1 MKRLAHALGERVS
14 FLWNGKRVEGRKG
27 DTVASALY
35 ALGIRELARSRK
47 NHRPLGLSG
56 GHLQGVLARVAGR
69 PNVRLDLEP
78 VVADLDVRMQ
88 NVWPSARLDLLSLA
102 RLIPARW
109 LRSGFEHT
117 QLMPSGT
124 WRFQVWE
131 RLLAFLAG
139 MADPPDRDLS
149 ATAIPGQRLAVDL
162 LVVGGGPSG
171 REAANAAAQA
181 GKSVALACRGS
192 RPGRLAEALGVAL
205 PQLDPRVR
213 LFAGLEIFGLYRGG
227 SLAAGAPSDP
237 KEGAIIFEPGRT
249 LLATGKRSIPPLVP
263 GSHLPGVLEASV
275 ALSLAHD
282 CGVAPGLAVAVVG
295 TGAERAVAETLAKL
309 GVEIVHMG
317 PVAALKRILG
327 AKGVTSIET
336 DRAIVCDALVHAG
349 PWRSD
354 PGLTFQAGAE
364 GLQQLRLDQFA
375 ERVAQAGSAAAPDE
389 PAFIGQA
396 GLAEALICPC
406 MDVGAGELMDL
417 MAAGESDPELL
428 KRLTACGMGPCQG
441 FPCWELQ
448 AALIAQVTG
457 SAPEGFGRPSH
468 RPPRRGLTVAQA
480 AGLDGLVAPDR

>member
-1 MKRLAHALGERVS
+1 MKRLAHALEERVS
-14 FLWNGKRVEGRKG
+14 FLWNGKRVEGREG

-56 GHLQGVLARVAGR
+56 GHLQGVLARVGGR

-139 MADPPDRDLS
+139 MADPPGRDLPAS
-149 ATAIPGQRLAVDL
+149 PIPGQRLAVDL

-192 RPGRLAEALGVAL
+192 RPGRLAGALGVAL
-205 PQLDPRVR
+205 PELDPRVR

-237 KEGAIIFEPGRT
+237 RQG
-249 LLATGKRSIPPLVP
+249 
-263 GSHLPGVLEASV
+263 
-275 ALSLAHD
+275 AHD
-282 CGVAPGLAVAVVG
+282 LRTWPHSARHRQALDPAPRPRQPSSGRVG
-295 TGAERAVAETLAKL
+295 SL
-309 GVEIVHMG
+309 
-317 PVAALKRILG
+317 
-327 AKGVTSIET
+327 
-336 DRAIVCDALVHAG
+336 
-349 PWRSD
+349 
-354 PGLTFQAGAE
+354 
-364 GLQQLRLDQFA
+364 
-375 ERVAQAGSAAAPDE
+375 
-389 PAFIGQA
+389 
-396 GLAEALICPC
+396 
-406 MDVGAGELMDL
+406 
-417 MAAGESDPELL
+417 
-428 KRLTACGMGPCQG
+428 
-441 FPCWELQ
+441 
-448 AALIAQVTG
+448 
-457 SAPEGFGRPSH
+457 GRPLA
-468 RPPRRGLTVAQA
+468 RPRPRRG
-480 AGLDGLVAPDR
+480 AGPRRRRRRHGRGARGRRNDSPSSAWRSSIWDRSRH